1 MGDTKSFFTD
11 KIKILIKQK
20 QNQNNTYR
28 KKQLLFWEG
37 QQENVSEKVI
47 SEDQVVAEVFKKF
60 SPMLFQT

>member
-28 KKQLLFWEG
+28 KKQLVFWEG